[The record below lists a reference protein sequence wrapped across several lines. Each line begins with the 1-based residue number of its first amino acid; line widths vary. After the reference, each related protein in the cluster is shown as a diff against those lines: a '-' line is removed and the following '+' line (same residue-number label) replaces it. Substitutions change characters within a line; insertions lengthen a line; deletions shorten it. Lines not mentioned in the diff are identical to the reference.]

1 MQFKRLEKIESEEL
15 QEDIAERV
23 KLRRQKAGTVIKVL
37 TSNELLTR
45 LPVLLTQIKAGKNSC
60 KLKNEIRQI
69 LDLLRQYNKVT
80 ETVYNNLL

>member
-1 MQFKRLEKIESEEL
+1 MKVHTRIMQFKRLEKIESEEL

-69 LDLLRQYNKVT
+69 
-80 ETVYNNLL
+80 